1 MIVYHGGTD
10 IIKQPMVQLGRN
22 KLDFGK
28 GYYVTDILEQ
38 AEMWS
43 RRIADYR
50 KLSPVVC
57 KYKFDLEAV
66 KENFSVFFAAIR
78 NAPLWNR
85 FTKFFRKTK
94 FASMLPSVTE

>member
-1 MIVYHGGTD
+1 MIVYHGVTD

-38 AEMWS
+38 AEIWS

-57 KYKFDLEAV
+57 NYKFDL
-66 KENFSVFFAAIR
+66 
-78 NAPLWNR
+78 
-85 FTKFFRKTK
+85 
-94 FASMLPSVTE
+94 

>member
-38 AEMWS
+38 AEIWS
-43 RRIADYR
+43 R
-50 KLSPVVC
+50 
-57 KYKFDLEAV
+57 
-66 KENFSVFFAAIR
+66 
-78 NAPLWNR
+78 
-85 FTKFFRKTK
+85 
-94 FASMLPSVTE
+94 